1 MPDPTLDALRDR
13 IRQLDEEIL
22 ARAAERLRLAR
33 DVGARKREQALS
45 TVDYS
50 QERAVLDRARDTAER
65 EGLDPALAEQ
75 LIAGLIRAA
84 VTVQDQDRVRHAAL
98 GAGHRAVLVG
108 GAGRMGRWLA
118 RFLEDQGYE
127 TGALDPAAPA
137 EEQAWAAAALT
148 DAELVVCATPPVA
161 TARLYEEW
169 CATPPRGVIVDI
181 ASIKTPLI
189 APIRALRAAG
199 GRVASIHPM
208 FGPSVT
214 LLRDCD
220 IVICDTGDA
229 AATATVEALFT
240 PTTARLVHLPLDDHD
255 RVMADVLS
263 LAHATAITFALALPD
278 HELPVRSTTYHAL
291 ESLSARLV
299 RESADVYYEIQ
310 SRNPYS
316 SAALERLRASV
327 ERVIRAIAES
337 DQETFRALLAEGRAH
352 TPGR

>member
-1 MPDPTLDALRDR
+1 MSSPTLDALRDR

-33 DVGARKREQALS
+33 EVGAQKRERALS

-50 QERAVLDRARDTAER
+50 QERAVLERARRTADR
-65 EGLDPALAEQ
+65 EGIDPALAEQ
-75 LIAGLIRAA
+75 LIVGLIRAS
-84 VTVQDQDRVRHAAL
+84 VSVQDQDRVRHAAL

-118 RFLEDQGYE
+118 RFLDDQGYE
-127 TGALDPAAPA
+127 TGALDP
-137 EEQAWAAAALT
+137 QAAADENTWAREALAT
-148 DAELVVCATPPVA
+148 AELVVCATPPVA
-161 TARLYEEW
+161 TARLYDEW
-169 CATPPRGVIVDI
+169 RSAPPRGVIVDI

-189 APIRALRAAG
+189 APIAALRDAG
-199 GRVASIHPM
+199 ARVASIHPM

-229 AATATVEALFT
+229 HATATVEALFA

-263 LAHATAITFALALPD
+263 LAHATAIVFALALPE
-278 HELPVRSTTYHAL
+278 HELPVRSTTYQAL
-291 ESLSARLV
+291 ESLSSRLV

-316 SAALERLRASV
+316 AGALQRLRDAV
-327 ERVIRAIAES
+327 ERVTASIAHA
-337 DQETFRALLAEGRAH
+337 DVAAFRALLDEGRRH
-352 TPGR
+352 TPER